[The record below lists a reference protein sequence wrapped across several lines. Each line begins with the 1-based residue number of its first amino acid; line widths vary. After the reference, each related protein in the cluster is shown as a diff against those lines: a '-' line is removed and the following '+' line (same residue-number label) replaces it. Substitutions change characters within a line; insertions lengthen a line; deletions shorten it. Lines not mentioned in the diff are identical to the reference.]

1 LISRY
6 HDKGVLGEEAV
17 AEPGDGAEREAEGE
31 ADGQELDALGL
42 DHLDD
47 DAERRDEDGHGE
59 GEADAAEELDAVGL
73 ADGEERDGDD
83 EREGRHVQ
91 QEEVGQSPQARPPR
105 RVRQVEDYVGRLHA
119 AAEGVDGQQR
129 PRVGLHQRVED
140 PQHRAEERHHVRHR
154 AEPARRLLP
163 VHLQERRPVFGTVRT
178 RGMPCQSWIIHR
190 FTHESES
197 V

>member
-1 LISRY
+1 MILNYY
-6 HDKGVLGEEAV
+6 HDEGVLGEEAI
-17 AEPGDGAEREAEGE
+17 AEPSDGAEGEAEGE

-73 ADGEERDGDD
+73 ADDEEGDDDD
-83 EREGRHVQ
+83 ERERRHVE
-91 QEEVGQSPQARPPR
+91 QEEVGQRPEPR
-105 RVRQVEDYVGRLHA
+105 LPGRVRQVEDDVGRLHA

-140 PQHRAEERHHVRHR
+140 PQHRAEERHHVGHR
-154 AEPARRLLP
+154 AEPARRLLA
-163 VHLQERRPVFGTVRT
+163 VHLQERRPVFVGAFVSTT
-178 RGMPCQSWIIHR
+178 SCQA
-190 FTHESES
+190 
-197 V
+197 